1 MIKKIFSFN
10 FVLDNSSGKVRNT
23 LGYETTIGISLDL
36 FWVYEYLL
44 QGTLPFLRS
53 HHIEHMSNDECLYL
67 RECKEP
73 HLLGDV

>member
-10 FVLDNSSGKVRNT
+10 FVLDSSSGKVRNT
-23 LGYETTIGISLDL
+23 PGYETTIGISLDL

-44 QGTLPFLRS
+44 QGTLPFLMS
-53 HHIEHMSNDECLYL
+53 HHIERRSNDEYLYL

-73 HLLGDV
+73 LQLGDV

>member
-1 MIKKIFSFN
+1 MFLFN
-10 FVLDNSSGKVRNT
+10 SELDNSLGKARNT

-44 QGTLPFLRS
+44 PDILPFLMS
-53 HHIEHMSNDECLYL
+53 HHIEHKSNDECLCL

-73 HLLGDV
+73 LLLGDV

>member
-10 FVLDNSSGKVRNT
+10 FVLDSSSDKVRNT
-23 LGYETTIGISLDL
+23 PGYETTIGISLDL

-44 QGTLPFLRS
+44 QGILPFSTSLR
-53 HHIEHMSNDECLYL
+53 IERRSNDEYLYL

-73 HLLGDV
+73 LQLVDV